1 MGELALC
8 DLINS
13 WQQWLFP
20 VSGCPDLGLGQQQ
33 LQLLRQD
40 QLSGVSK
47 EGPNQACLEG
57 LLTCS
62 DTRPPLSVSL
72 KSRTQR
78 VLCHPERMKMK
89 QGTWDK
95 ANIHARQMLL
105 RCLFVGVLWT
115 ELCPPK
121 FRCWSPN
128 PSMSIFGDR
137 AFKEVKLHEIVR
149 VGP

>member
-33 LQLLRQD
+33 LQLLPQD

-57 LLTCS
+57 LLTCG
-62 DTRPPLSVSL
+62 DTRPPS
-72 KSRTQR
+72 
-78 VLCHPERMKMK
+78 
-89 QGTWDK
+89 
-95 ANIHARQMLL
+95 A
-105 RCLFVGVLWT
+105 
-115 ELCPPK
+115 
-121 FRCWSPN
+121 
-128 PSMSIFGDR
+128 
-137 AFKEVKLHEIVR
+137 
-149 VGP
+149 